1 MEAIEEAIES
11 DIQEEM
17 REDALDDDLDMQ
29 GDLVEDTGE
38 GGQMVEEQPNVL
50 NFLENILK
58 SDNRF
63 MTANLTWEEL
73 GRPTFSARF
82 WLNLRNTSEKL
93 FNMPLVAK
101 YCEMKAR
108 VTSDTSLSR
117 EGFMVSTSVTQKKV
131 REKKNSSDL
140 AKFLT
145 NKGK

>member
-1 MEAIEEAIES
+1 MEVIEEAIEA
-11 DIQEEM
+11 DIEEEM
-17 REDALDDDLDMQ
+17 REDSLDDDMDTQ
-29 GDLVEDTGE
+29 GDLGEDSGE
-38 GGQMVEEQPNVL
+38 GGHMQEDTPNVL

-63 MTANLTWEEL
+63 MTANLTLEEL

-82 WLNLRNTSEKL
+82 WLNLRNTSKEL
-93 FNMPLVAK
+93 FNMPLVAA

-145 NKGK
+145 GKGK